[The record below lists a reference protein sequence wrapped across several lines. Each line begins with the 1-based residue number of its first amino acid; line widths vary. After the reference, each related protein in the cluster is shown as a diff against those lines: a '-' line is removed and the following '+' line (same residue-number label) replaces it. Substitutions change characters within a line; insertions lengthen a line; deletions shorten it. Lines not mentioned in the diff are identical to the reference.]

1 MGMMN
6 ISKSLLLFSQ
16 FHFYACSATRMCSCH
31 HFLCRTVFEDLSN
44 RSVRHND
51 FTERAPNSPIRRS
64 GTSFSTAPATQRSST
79 SFSVSLPFRTT
90 APRSSTSFSIANQD
104 AVNTRSSTSLSMANQ
119 RRRKSSVSVIFQKDG
134 ERTRNR
140 PKTVGI
146 SLLPRRKENQV
157 RLETPDLINSKT
169 SPINVQ
175 NSEEIDAVEECN
187 TFAGHRENGML
198 QSLHGMP
205 NKVNGTIS
213 DHLRPKTSLGHPTI
227 NVRIKTRKGQGHGQG
242 NKLGEGRNNSSSMM
256 VHRKSTLPAFFEDE
270 EEKPTLL
277 ELHKERVKSA
287 NYIARIDTIVDEFKD
302 WKMENKNMIHDY
314 YYAGQVG
321 TNRGESAAASA
332 GGKGRRI
339 SMKPAETKRYTGD
352 LQVKNLTFPTLELS

>member
-1 MGMMN
+1 M
-6 ISKSLLLFSQ
+6 
-16 FHFYACSATRMCSCH
+16 
-31 HFLCRTVFEDLSN
+31 
-44 RSVRHND
+44 
-51 FTERAPNSPIRRS
+51 
-64 GTSFSTAPATQRSST
+64 STAPLTQRSST

-90 APRSSTSFSIANQD
+90 APRSSTSLSIANQD

-119 RRRKSSVSVIFQKDG
+119 SRRKSSVAVIFQNDRKM
-134 ERTRNR
+134 TRNR
-140 PKTVGI
+140 LKTVGI
-146 SLLPRRKENQV
+146 SILPRRKENQV

-169 SPINVQ
+169 SQLNVD

-187 TFAGHRENGML
+187 GLSAFTDHWENGML
-198 QSLHGMP
+198 QNFNEAP
-205 NKVNGTIS
+205 NKTKRAIS
-213 DHLRPKTSLGHPTI
+213 DTLRPKTSLGHPTI
-227 NVRIKTRKGQGHGQG
+227 NVKIKTRKGQDHGQG
-242 NKLGEGRNNSSSMM
+242 HKLGEGHNNNSTGPRLAN
-256 VHRKSTLPAFFEDE
+256 RKSLLPAFFEDE

-302 WKMENKNMIHDY
+302 WKIEEKNIIHDY
-314 YYAGQVG
+314 YYEGQVG
-321 TNRGESAAASA
+321 NNKIKSAGEGAAAA